1 MKIDAGKLDRRLEI
15 LTRSSPGTGPAAQD
29 SLGQLQDT
37 VGQVQDVWTPSAT
50 IYAQRLELRTS
61 DAARAGTRDTFAV
74 SRFVIRYRA
83 IDTTARVR
91 VDGKLYDIL
100 AIDEPP
106 PRRSVLILTVE
117 EVDQ

>member
-1 MKIDAGKLDRRLEI
+1 VKIDAGKLDRRLEI
-15 LTRSSPGTGPAAQD
+15 LTRSSQGTGPSVQD

-37 VGQVQDVWTPSAT
+37 VGQVQDTWTSAGT
-50 IYAQRLELRTS
+50 TYGQRLELRTS
-61 DAARAGTRDTFAV
+61 DAARAGSRDTFAV
-74 SRFVIRYRA
+74 SRFLIRYRA

-100 AIDEPP
+100 SIDEPD
-106 PRRSVLILTVE
+106 RRETLVLTVE